1 MSHFTTIETL
11 IKDIDALR
19 AACAE
24 LNLTVVQ
31 NAQARGFGS
40 NQHHGDYVVQL
51 KGPYDIAVCHQSDGH
66 YTLVAD
72 QWDGHVENEVG
83 KSFSRLLQLYG
94 VHKATR
100 EAQKRGLSV
109 KRKQLA
115 NGTIKLSLERWQ
127 T

>member
-31 NAQARGFGS
+31 NTQARGFGS
-40 NQHHGDYVVQL
+40 NQQHGEYVVQL
-51 KGPYDIAVCHQSDGH
+51 KGPYDIAVCRQSDGH

-72 QWDGHVENEVG
+72 QWEGHVEKEVG
-83 KSFSRLLQLYG
+83 RNFSRLLQLYG

-109 KRKQLA
+109 KRKLLA
-115 NGTIKLSLERWQ
+115 NGIIKLSLERW
-127 T
+127 TS